1 VPRLVD
7 GFPSVWPLADGDVFF
22 LLAAAL
28 QHNRLVD
35 RSANPVAARGR
46 LGGLR
51 LGCLR
56 RGGLGC
62 ARLLYRGLSSLRAVL
77 MARPLASL
85 LAAAAAVLLSRV
97 VFVVAGVGS
106 EPTTFGS

>member
-1 VPRLVD
+1 MREAPVPRAEQ
-7 GFPSVWPLADGDVFF
+7 SE
-22 LLAAAL
+22 
-28 QHNRLVD
+28 
-35 RSANPVAARGR
+35 S
-46 LGGLR
+46 
-51 LGCLR
+51 
-56 RGGLGC
+56 
-62 ARLLYRGLSSLRAVL
+62 AVL